1 VTLFEFFQAAAWARV
16 IAADIFQWVT
26 HGLFVTVAA
35 AGAMHVTVVVAVLVA
50 MIVIMLVLAIR
61 AVNVGFLLHEA
72 YSGM

>member
-1 VTLFEFFQAAAWARV
+1 VTLLEFFQAAARASV
-16 IAADIFQWVT
+16 IASDIFQWVT
-26 HGLFVTVAA
+26 HGLFVAVAA

-50 MIVIMLVLAIR
+50 VIMVVLAIW